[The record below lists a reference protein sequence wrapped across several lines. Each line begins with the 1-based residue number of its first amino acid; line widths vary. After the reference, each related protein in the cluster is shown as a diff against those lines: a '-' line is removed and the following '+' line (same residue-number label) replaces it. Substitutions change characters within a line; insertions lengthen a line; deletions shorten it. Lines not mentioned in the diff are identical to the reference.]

1 MPIEAPTGTLDIE
14 NSKLRGSQMSMT
26 TSVGIG
32 TENTQLY
39 PMYVYGAEEPEII
52 VQEGTSASAKLT
64 SNNAQLLIQSG
75 VTLSDGSTGDI
86 HFTDMGATKTH
97 LAIKGA
103 TGRIGVGTTDPSAN
117 LHVVCQSS
125 SPSDPATYGVY
136 VFNPNNSSNENAAVT
151 VRTGGSLAGDPFVS
165 FDVLNEAGWA
175 LGMDNTDSN
184 KFKLG
189 GNWYSV
195 SNDTKLTIDTSGQLG
210 VGTATPTHKLDV
222 AGTANASAYY
232 VNNQYV
238 SFHRTWDFDLTNGA
252 TYNANYFY
260 PMVFTHPSV
269 SSMYLEPIYIKVSGF
284 SLTGSDPYNEN
295 TLVGY
300 ARGGG
305 WSDHNE
311 FYDVHVRRFQSTEFR
326 FLELDEGLTWDDGV
340 VLYVRGGYTYK
351 VTSDASDVD
360 VKSSAWSPQ
369 GDTSFAIKDVN
380 SADVSGASSN
390 VFEMVDFTVPSDVTD
405 VRYTS
410 AQTLTLRDHIRM
422 RSRYT
427 GARVDIGY
435 LAGASSTIDQCVAI
449 GVNAGNAS
457 QTAYAIAVGSFA
469 GQTSQ
474 GDSAVAV
481 GKTAGQTS
489 QGGGTVAVGN
499 LAGNNTQGNQS
510 TAVGTETG
518 QTSQGVQ
525 AVAVGAYAGQTS
537 QGRNATAVGYSA
549 GWTSQGTYAVA
560 VGNGAGY
567 SDQGSYAVALGVLA
581 GQTSQGAYAVA
592 VGREAGQTSQGDYAA
607 ALGYYAG
614 LTAQG
619 TNAVAV
625 GGYAGQTS
633 QGANATAVGYS
644 AGYISQG
651 IDAVAV
657 GRNAGNVNQGTSAV
671 AVGYAAA
678 QTAQGNYS
686 TAVGYYAGN
695 NTQGIYATALGN
707 AAGQTSQGTYATA
720 LGSLAG
726 VTSQGA
732 YSTAVGDA
740 VGQTSQGTQ
749 AVAVGHATGLEYQG
763 AYSTAVGTSAGR
775 LTAGAYST
783 SMGFNAGYYYT
794 GENSVAIGPMASH
807 INYPSTAYGQEQ
819 TSVGSHAGYQYAKRY
834 SVNMGVNGG
843 RVNAG
848 YWSVNIGTNAGYSHA
863 SNVGVANGDYAVN
876 LGGSTGF
883 YDCEEFSVNV
893 GEAAGHSYAR
903 NRSVNIGA
911 SAGYS
916 YAGSYSVNI
925 GQTAGFGVRNAALTN
940 AGIGSVN
947 VGINAGYSN
956 DGHYNTCVG
965 DGAGFA
971 VTTTSGADGHGVC
984 IGRLAG
990 YNHAHHHTTIINSVG
1005 GIVDSAGTYRC
1016 YITPIRYNTETYYL
1030 QYNGSAYDGTYGGSG
1045 EVTMSSS
1052 TPTSDDRLKFN
1063 EKFIANATDTLM
1075 KLRPQT
1081 YDKQVYLSHD
1091 FDAALRRRKYEAGLI
1106 AQEVFYDVPELRHLV
1121 EVPPTATNLQ
1131 EHVTSSKDPAIDPDY
1146 SNWGDQPAK
1155 LDYVQ
1160 LIPYIVQ
1167 SIQEIAANREKV
1179 PLTAV
1184 SHDGLI
1190 VSADETGNHLS
1201 STVGDPACFGVVVGD
1216 NGDVVTSGTAHVWVL
1231 NSTGNL
1237 ASGDLVTTSSTVAG
1251 YAQKQGATQVT
1262 SATFAKVL
1270 RPCDFA
1276 PANVPVKRVRR
1287 TVVDTTV
1294 YVFTWKERCGDQE
1307 YETYPDENREMR
1319 QYVRYTAPEGG
1330 GKVYT
1335 QEEYDAMT
1343 ADAKAK
1349 CLSEDITEYYRIMR
1363 SEMLTPTEGYVETT
1377 KQINV
1382 EARDAHGNL
1391 VYEDDTDETEPEY
1404 PVRYLDADGGVL
1416 PGAEGAVHVAARI
1429 KCKLL

>member
-136 VFNPNNSSNENAAVT
+136 VFNPNNSSNENAVVT
-151 VRTGGSLAGDPFVS
+151 VRTGGSLAGDPFMS
-165 FDVLNEAGWA
+165 FDIANEFGWA
-175 LGMDNTDSN
+175 LGIDNTDSN

-189 GNWYSV
+189 ANWYSV

-260 PMVFTHPSV
+260 PMVFTQPASPY
-269 SSMYLEPIYIKVSGF
+269 YLEPIYMKVSGF
-284 SLTGSDPYNEN
+284 SLAGTDLYNEN

-326 FLELDEGLTWDDGV
+326 FLELDEGNTWAEGV

-369 GDTSFAIKDVN
+369 VDTTFAIKDVN

-410 AQTLTLRDHIRM
+410 TQTLTLRDHIRM

-435 LAGASSTIDQCVAI
+435 LAGASSTADQCVAI

-457 QTAYAIAVGSFA
+457 QTAYAIAVGTLA
-469 GQTSQ
+469 GFTSQ

-481 GKTAGQTS
+481 GKGAGQTS
-489 QGGGTVAVGN
+489 QGAGTVAVGN
-499 LAGNNTQGNQS
+499 TAGQTSQGNQS

-525 AVAVGAYAGQTS
+525 ATALGHAAGRDYQGFATVAVGSLAGFTSQGNTAVAVGRQAGQTS
-537 QGRNATAVGYSA
+537 QRTDATAVGH
-549 GWTSQGTYAVA
+549 
-560 VGNGAGY
+560 
-567 SDQGSYAVALGVLA
+567 L
-581 GQTSQGAYAVA
+581 
-592 VGREAGQTSQGDYAA
+592 
-607 ALGYYAG
+607 
-614 LTAQG
+614 
-619 TNAVAV
+619 
-625 GGYAGQTS
+625 
-633 QGANATAVGYS
+633 
-644 AGYISQG
+644 
-651 IDAVAV
+651 
-657 GRNAGNVNQGTSAV
+657 
-671 AVGYAAA
+671 
-678 QTAQGNYS
+678 
-686 TAVGYYAGN
+686 AGN
-695 NTQGIYATALGN
+695 NTQG
-707 AAGQTSQGTYATA
+707 SYATA

-726 VTSQGA
+726 QTFQGTLATAVGRDAGRDYQGGSGTAVGYAAGLTSQG
-732 YSTAVGDA
+732 SQSVAVGTSAGQVSQGVLAVA
-740 VGQTSQGTQ
+740 VGQSAAQTSQGTET
-749 AVAVGHATGLEYQG
+749 VAVGYATGLEYQG
-763 AYSTAVGTSAGR
+763 AYSTAVGPSAGR

-783 SMGFNAGYYYT
+783 TMGYRAGYYYT
-794 GENSVAIGPMASH
+794 GTNSVSIGLNASH
-807 INYPSTAYGQEQ
+807 INYPSTDYGQEQ
-819 TSVGSHAGYQYAKRY
+819 TSVGSHAGYEYAKRY

-843 RVNAG
+843 RINAG
-848 YWSVNIGTNAGYSHA
+848 YWSVNIGTNAGYCHA

-876 LGGSTGF
+876 VGGSTGF
-883 YDCEEFSVNV
+883 HDCEEFSVNI
-893 GEAAGHSYAR
+893 GEASGHSYAR

-925 GQTAGFGVRNAALTN
+925 GHTAGYGTLNSLLTN
-940 AGIGSVN
+940 AGLGSVN
-947 VGINAGYSN
+947 VGLNAGYSN

-965 DGAGFA
+965 DAAGFA
-971 VTTTSGADGHGVC
+971 INTRSGADGHSVC
-984 IGRLAG
+984 IGRYAG
-990 YNHAHHHTTIINSVG
+990 YHHAHHHTTIINSVG
-1005 GIVDSAGTYRC
+1005 GVVDSNGTYRC
-1016 YITPIRYNTETYYL
+1016 YITPIRYNTEVYYL

-1201 STVGDPACFGVVVGD
+1201 STVGDPACFGVAVGD
-1216 NGDVVTSGTAHVWVL
+1216 SGDVVTSGTAHVWVL

-1237 ASGDLVTTSSTVAG
+1237 ASGDLVTTSTVAG

-1319 QYVRYTAPEGG
+1319 QYVRYTTPEG

-1363 SEMLTPTEGYVETT
+1363 SEMLTPNEGYVETT

-1391 VYEDDTDETEPEY
+1391 VYEDDMDETEPEY

>member
-125 SPSDPATYGVY
+125 IPGDPATYGVY
-136 VFNPNNSSNENAAVT
+136 VVNPNNSSNENAVVT

-189 GNWYSV
+189 ANWYSV

-260 PMVFTHPSV
+260 PMVFTHPSM
-269 SSMYLEPIYIKVSGF
+269 SSSYLEPIYMKVSGL
-284 SLTGSDPYNEN
+284 SLAGADPYNEN

-305 WSDHNE
+305 WSDHDE

-326 FLELDEGLTWDDGV
+326 FLELDEGNTWVDGV

-369 GDTSFAIKDVN
+369 VDTAFAIKDVN

-390 VFEMVDFTVPSDVTD
+390 VQEMVDFTVPSDVTD

-435 LAGASSTIDQCVAI
+435 LAGASSTADQCVAI

-481 GKTAGQTS
+481 GKSSGQTS
-489 QGGGTVAVGN
+489 QGDGTVAVGN

-525 AVAVGAYAGQTS
+525 ATALGHAAGRDYQGFATVAVGSLAGFTSQGNAAVAVGRQAGQTS
-537 QGRNATAVGYSA
+537 QRFDATAVGH
-549 GWTSQGTYAVA
+549 
-560 VGNGAGY
+560 
-567 SDQGSYAVALGVLA
+567 L
-581 GQTSQGAYAVA
+581 
-592 VGREAGQTSQGDYAA
+592 
-607 ALGYYAG
+607 
-614 LTAQG
+614 
-619 TNAVAV
+619 
-625 GGYAGQTS
+625 
-633 QGANATAVGYS
+633 
-644 AGYISQG
+644 
-651 IDAVAV
+651 
-657 GRNAGNVNQGTSAV
+657 
-671 AVGYAAA
+671 
-678 QTAQGNYS
+678 
-686 TAVGYYAGN
+686 AGN
-695 NTQGIYATALGN
+695 NTQGSYATALGSLAGQTFQGSLATAVGRDAGRDYQGGAATAVGY

-794 GENSVAIGPMASH
+794 GENSVSIGPMASH

-848 YWSVNIGTNAGYSHA
+848 YWSVNIGTNAGYCHA

-876 LGGSTGF
+876 VGGSTGF
-883 YDCEEFSVNV
+883 HDCEEFSVNI
-893 GEAAGHSYAR
+893 GEASGHSYAR

-925 GQTAGFGVRNAALTN
+925 GQTAGYGARNSALTN

-947 VGINAGYSN
+947 IGINAGYSN

-965 DGAGFA
+965 DAAGYA
-971 VTTTSGADGHGVC
+971 INTTSGADGHGVC
-984 IGRLAG
+984 IGRFAG

-1005 GIVDSAGTYRC
+1005 AAVDSAGTYRC

-1030 QYNGSAYDGTYGGSG
+1030 QYNGTAYDGTYGGSG

-1251 YAQKQGATQVT
+1251 YAQKQGVTQVT

-1276 PANVPVKRVRR
+1276 PATVPVKRVRR

-1363 SEMLTPTEGYVETT
+1363 SEMLTPNEGYVETT

>member
-125 SPSDPATYGVY
+125 IPGDPATYGVY
-136 VFNPNNSSNENAAVT
+136 VVNPNNSSNENAVVT
-151 VRTGGSLAGDPFVS
+151 VRTGGSLAGDPFMS
-165 FDVLNEAGWA
+165 FDIANEFGWA
-175 LGMDNTDSN
+175 LGIDNTDSN

-189 GNWYSV
+189 ANWYSV

-326 FLELDEGLTWDDGV
+326 FLELDEGNTWVDGV

-369 GDTSFAIKDVN
+369 VDTAFAIKDVN

-390 VFEMVDFTVPSDVTD
+390 VQEMVDFTVPSDVTD

-435 LAGASSTIDQCVAI
+435 LAGASSTADQCVAI

-457 QTAYAIAVGSFA
+457 QTAYAIAVGTLA
-469 GQTSQ
+469 GFTSQ

-481 GKTAGQTS
+481 GKGAGQTSQGAGTVAVGNTAGQTS
-489 QGGGTVAVGN
+489 QRSDATAVGH
-499 LAGNNTQGNQS
+499 LAGNNTQGS
-510 TAVGTETG
+510 
-518 QTSQGVQ
+518 
-525 AVAVGAYAGQTS
+525 
-537 QGRNATAVGYSA
+537 
-549 GWTSQGTYAVA
+549 
-560 VGNGAGY
+560 
-567 SDQGSYAVALGVLA
+567 
-581 GQTSQGAYAVA
+581 
-592 VGREAGQTSQGDYAA
+592 
-607 ALGYYAG
+607 
-614 LTAQG
+614 
-619 TNAVAV
+619 
-625 GGYAGQTS
+625 
-633 QGANATAVGYS
+633 
-644 AGYISQG
+644 
-651 IDAVAV
+651 
-657 GRNAGNVNQGTSAV
+657 
-671 AVGYAAA
+671 
-678 QTAQGNYS
+678 
-686 TAVGYYAGN
+686 
-695 NTQGIYATALGN
+695 
-707 AAGQTSQGTYATA
+707 YATA

-726 VTSQGA
+726 QTFQGSLATAVGRDAGRDYQGGSATAVGYAAGLTSQGIQSVA
-732 YSTAVGDA
+732 VGNSAAQVSQGNLATAVGQSA
-740 VGQTSQGTQ
+740 AQTSQGTET
-749 AVAVGHATGLEYQG
+749 VAVGYATGLEYQG

-794 GENSVAIGPMASH
+794 GENSVSIGPMASH

-843 RVNAG
+843 RINAG
-848 YWSVNIGTNAGYSHA
+848 YWSVNIGTNAGYCHA

-876 LGGSTGF
+876 VGGSTGF
-883 YDCEEFSVNV
+883 HDCEEFSVNI

-925 GQTAGFGVRNAALTN
+925 GQTAGYGARNSALTN

-947 VGINAGYSN
+947 IGINAGYSN

-965 DGAGFA
+965 DAAGFA
-971 VTTTSGADGHGVC
+971 ITTRSGADGHSVC
-984 IGRLAG
+984 IGRFAG

-1005 GIVDSAGTYRC
+1005 AAVDSAGTYRC

-1030 QYNGSAYDGTYGGSG
+1030 QYNGTAYDGTYGGSG

-1201 STVGDPACFGVVVGD
+1201 STVGDPACFGVAVGD
-1216 NGDVVTSGTAHVWVL
+1216 SGDVVTSGTAHVWVL

-1251 YAQKQGATQVT
+1251 YAQKQGVTQVT

-1276 PANVPVKRVRR
+1276 PATVPVKRVRR

-1319 QYVRYTAPEGG
+1319 QYVRYTTPEG

-1349 CLSEDITEYYRIMR
+1349 CLSEDITEYFRIMR
-1363 SEMLTPTEGYVETT
+1363 SEMLTPNEGYVETT

>member
-136 VFNPNNSSNENAAVT
+136 VFNPNNSSNENAVVT

-165 FDVLNEAGWA
+165 FDIANEFGWA

-189 GNWYSV
+189 ANWYSV

-260 PMVFTHPSV
+260 PMVFTQPASPY
-269 SSMYLEPIYIKVSGF
+269 YLEPIYMKVSGF
-284 SLTGSDPYNEN
+284 SLAGTDLYNEN

-326 FLELDEGLTWDDGV
+326 FLELDEGNTWAEGV

-369 GDTSFAIKDVN
+369 VDTAFAIKDVN

-410 AQTLTLRDHIRM
+410 TQTLTLRDHIRM

-435 LAGASSTIDQCVAI
+435 LAGASSTADQCVAI

-457 QTAYAIAVGSFA
+457 QTAYAIAVGTLA
-469 GQTSQ
+469 GFTSQ

-481 GKTAGQTS
+481 GKGAGQTS
-489 QGGGTVAVGN
+489 QGAGTVAVVN
-499 LAGNNTQGNQS
+499 TAGQTSQGNQS

-525 AVAVGAYAGQTS
+525 ATALGHAAGRDYQGFATVAVGSLAGFTSQGNTAVAVGRQAGQTS
-537 QGRNATAVGYSA
+537 QRTDATAVGH
-549 GWTSQGTYAVA
+549 
-560 VGNGAGY
+560 
-567 SDQGSYAVALGVLA
+567 L
-581 GQTSQGAYAVA
+581 
-592 VGREAGQTSQGDYAA
+592 
-607 ALGYYAG
+607 
-614 LTAQG
+614 
-619 TNAVAV
+619 
-625 GGYAGQTS
+625 
-633 QGANATAVGYS
+633 
-644 AGYISQG
+644 
-651 IDAVAV
+651 
-657 GRNAGNVNQGTSAV
+657 
-671 AVGYAAA
+671 
-678 QTAQGNYS
+678 
-686 TAVGYYAGN
+686 AGN
-695 NTQGIYATALGN
+695 NTQG
-707 AAGQTSQGTYATA
+707 SYATA

-726 VTSQGA
+726 QTFQGTLATAVGRDAGRDYQGGSGTAVGYAAGLTSQG
-732 YSTAVGDA
+732 SQSVAVGTSAGQVSQGVLAVA
-740 VGQTSQGTQ
+740 VGQSAAQTSQGTET
-749 AVAVGHATGLEYQG
+749 VAVGYATGLEYQG
-763 AYSTAVGTSAGR
+763 AYSTAVGPSAGR

-783 SMGFNAGYYYT
+783 TMGYRAGYYYT
-794 GENSVAIGPMASH
+794 GTNSVSIGLNASH
-807 INYPSTAYGQEQ
+807 INYPSTDYGQEQ
-819 TSVGSHAGYQYAKRY
+819 TSVGSHAGYEYAKRY

-843 RVNAG
+843 RINAG

-876 LGGSTGF
+876 VGGSTGF
-883 YDCEEFSVNV
+883 HDCEEFSVNI
-893 GEAAGHSYAR
+893 GEASGHSYAR

-925 GQTAGFGVRNAALTN
+925 GHTAGYGTLNSLLTN
-940 AGIGSVN
+940 AGLGSVN
-947 VGINAGYSN
+947 VGLNAGYSN

-965 DGAGFA
+965 DAAGFA
-971 VTTTSGADGHGVC
+971 INTRSGADGHSVC
-984 IGRLAG
+984 IGRYAG
-990 YNHAHHHTTIINSVG
+990 YHHAHHHTTIINSVG
-1005 GIVDSAGTYRC
+1005 GVVDSNGTYRC
-1016 YITPIRYNTETYYL
+1016 YITPIRYNTEVYYL

-1201 STVGDPACFGVVVGD
+1201 STVGDPACFGVAVGD
-1216 NGDVVTSGTAHVWVL
+1216 SGDVVTSGTAHVWVL

-1237 ASGDLVTTSSTVAG
+1237 ASGDLVTTSTVAG

-1319 QYVRYTAPEGG
+1319 QYVRYTTPEG

-1363 SEMLTPTEGYVETT
+1363 SEMLTPNEGYVETT

-1391 VYEDDTDETEPEY
+1391 VYEDDMDETEPEY